1 MAESYIVLDNSNS
14 STSGGSAALSVTRP
28 RVDGTKRQLREEH
41 GGMHNMVAK
50 YLRFMAN
57 TWNSDCNTPFERFN
71 DNTRTHYRMSPVEEI
86 QRNFSYYNAQQA
98 NYQFAYLQQGSVKQ
112 DTPAPWTPGHEI
124 YQTVQHMLGPMQK
137 VFSSAKL
144 TVESLDPSV
153 QSIKATKIAMI
164 QAKKDMPAIF
174 EKFAQMGA
182 QFMPEGVETDMDAA
196 IQSAMRKPAH
206 KVERFGLDIMNH
218 INNINSL
225 KDFMPK
231 RYRDCVIGKY
241 CGIHVESH
249 EGRIAFESPLP
260 EALIWDRT
268 AEDDDY
274 NRYALYKGFISW
286 KSREE
291 VTLAYDFGKDATSVL
306 DKLFDTNG
314 TPVANSLTNAFSN
327 LGTTST
333 GFSWI
338 DGQEV
343 QRIACVTGYFVARIV
358 DKDGSSYYTLYK
370 GTLIGDRVLAD
381 FGEANNIVY
390 DAKRPEWPLAPLW
403 IYSHDTV
410 RGVNV
415 CPVDR
420 FRQLQDDCDSYLL
433 KIRQLISSDLGKN
446 YIIRGEALGGDAM
459 LASTIMGDFKD
470 HKMTVLNGA
479 NGEEP
484 IANTKLVEMVD
495 LTLDPN
501 VKFYIEIRKEMIQ
514 EMRNVV
520 SQSPITQGLQRTY
533 IGGGTQQ
540 QTIAAASNGTVM
552 MLQGFIQF
560 FAMFQEYVLN
570 VSKTMLL
577 EAKSK
582 DEAEMI
588 FSEAARDFWEE
599 LKNINTQ
606 DMQVRV
612 ELEDIIDDEERAEY
626 TQLALAALQNT
637 KDTGFTFLDFLE
649 VKKARTATELKR
661 YMKERFEYNEK
672 KKERQRAEDAKL
684 QMVMQQNNIAAA
696 QQQQQMKDQS
706 SAQRE
711 VIRQTPNMKN
721 AQTYQEEVNM
731 EREEKNLGG
740 NREMAFAS
748 DEGMPGTEVLS

>member
-1 MAESYIVLDNSNS
+1 
-14 STSGGSAALSVTRP
+14 
-28 RVDGTKRQLREEH
+28 
-41 GGMHNMVAK
+41 
-50 YLRFMAN
+50 
-57 TWNSDCNTPFERFN
+57 
-71 DNTRTHYRMSPVEEI
+71 
-86 QRNFSYYNAQQA
+86 
-98 NYQFAYLQQGSVKQ
+98 
-112 DTPAPWTPGHEI
+112 
-124 YQTVQHMLGPMQK
+124 MLGPMQK

-153 QSIKATKIAMI
+153 QSIKARKISMI
-164 QAKKDMPAIF
+164 TAKKELPAIF
-174 EKFAQMGA
+174 KQFSELGV
-182 QFMPEGVETDMDAA
+182 QFMPEGAESDMDAA
-196 IQSAMRKPAH
+196 IQSTMRKPAH

-249 EGRIAFESPLP
+249 EGRIAYESVDP
-260 EALIWDRT
+260 ERLIWDRT
-268 AEDDDY
+268 SDDDDY
-274 NRYALYKGFISW
+274 NRYSLYKGFISW

-291 VTLAYDFGKDATSVL
+291 VALAYDFGKDATSVL
-306 DKLFDTNG
+306 DKLFETNG
-314 TPVANSLTNAFSN
+314 SPVANSLTNAFSN

-333 GFSWI
+333 GFSWV
-338 DGQEV
+338 DDQEV

-381 FGEANNIVY
+381 YGEANNIVY
-390 DAKRPEWPLAPLW
+390 DSKRPEWPLAPLL

-410 RGVNV
+410 RGVNI

-420 FRQLQDDCDSYLL
+420 FRQLQEDCDSYLL
-433 KIRQLISSDLGKN
+433 KIRQLISNDLGKN
-446 YIIRGEALGGDAM
+446 YILRGETLGGDAM

-470 HKMTVLNGA
+470 HKITILNGA

-484 IANTKLVEMVD
+484 IANTRMIEVVD

-501 VKFYIEIRKEMIQ
+501 IKFYIEIRKEMIQ

-588 FSEAARDFWEE
+588 FSEAARDFWEQLRE
-599 LKNINTQ
+599 VNTQ

-626 TQLALAALQNT
+626 TQIALAALQNT

-672 KKERQRAEDAKL
+672 KKERQRAEDAEM
-684 QMVMQQNNIAAA
+684 QMMMQQNQLAAAA
-696 QQQQQMKDQS
+696 QGQQMKDQNS
-706 SAQRE
+706 MQRE
-711 VIRQTPNMKN
+711 TVRQTPNMLK
-721 AQTYQEEVNM
+721 AQVEQEKVNM
-731 EREEKNLGG
+731 EREEKNLG
-740 NREMAFAS
+740 RDMTFAS
-748 DEGMPGTEVLS
+748 DEGMPGTEVLG

>member
-1 MAESYIVLDNSNS
+1 MAEYIILDNNNS
-14 STSGGSAALSVTRP
+14 DTGGSAAVSVTRP

-41 GGMHNMVAK
+41 GGMHNMVTK
-50 YLRFMAN
+50 YLRFMAA
-57 TWNSDCNTPFERFN
+57 TWNSDCNTPFERWN
-71 DNTRTHYRMSPVEEI
+71 ENTRTHYRMSPVEEI

-98 NYQFAYLQQGSVKQ
+98 NYQFAYLQQGSIGQ

-249 EGRIAFESPLP
+249 EGRIAYESIDP
-260 EALIWDRT
+260 ERLIWDRT
-268 AEDDDY
+268 SDDDDY
-274 NRYALYKGFISW
+274 NRYSLYKGFISW

-333 GFSWI
+333 GFAWI

-420 FRQLQDDCDSYLL
+420 FRQLQEDCDSYLL

-446 YIIRGEALGGDAM
+446 YIIRGETLGGDAM

-470 HKMTVLNGA
+470 HKLTVLNGA

-484 IANTKLVEMVD
+484 ISNTKMVEMID

-501 VKFYIEIRKEMIQ
+501 IKFYIEIRKEMIQ

-606 DMQVRV
+606 DMQIRV
-612 ELEDIIDDEERAEY
+612 ELEDVIDVEQRAE
-626 TQLALAALQNT
+626 LNENSKIWMQNVER
-637 KDTGFTFLDFLE
+637 TGFGPIEWLISRQ
-649 VKKARTATELKR
+649 ARTYTELERKLT
-661 YMKERFEYNEK
+661 ERFELFEK
-672 KKERQRAEDAKL
+672 KKEKQRLEDLEFQAF
-684 QMVMQQNNIAAA
+684 MQQRQQEAELAK
-696 QQQQQMKDQS
+696 QQQKDQS

>member
-1 MAESYIVLDNSNS
+1 
-14 STSGGSAALSVTRP
+14 
-28 RVDGTKRQLREEH
+28 
-41 GGMHNMVAK
+41 MVAH
-50 YLRFMAN
+50 YLRFMAA
-57 TWNSDCNTPFERFN
+57 TWNNDYNTPFEKWN
-71 DNTRTHYRMSPVEEI
+71 DNTRTHYRMSAVEEI
-86 QRNFSYYNAQQA
+86 QRNFAYYNAQQA
-98 NYQFAYLQQGSVKQ
+98 NYQFAYLQQGSVGQ

-153 QSIKATKIAMI
+153 QSIKARKIAMI
-164 QAKKDMPAIF
+164 TTKKEFPAIF
-174 EKFAQMGA
+174 KQFSELGVE
-182 QFMPEGVETDMDAA
+182 FMPEGAESDMDAA

-218 INNINSL
+218 INNVNSL

-249 EGRIAFESPLP
+249 EGRIAYESVDP
-260 EALIWDRT
+260 ERLIWDRT
-268 AEDDDY
+268 SDDDDY
-274 NRYALYKGFISW
+274 NRYSLYKGFISW

-291 VTLAYDFGKDATSVL
+291 VALAYDFGKDATSVL
-306 DKLFDTNG
+306 DKLFETNG
-314 TPVANSLTNAFSN
+314 SPVANSLSSAFSN
-327 LGTTST
+327 LGSTST
-333 GFSWI
+333 GFSWVE
-338 DGQEV
+338 DQEV

-358 DKDGSSYYTLYK
+358 EKDGSSYYTLYK
-370 GTLIGDRVLAD
+370 GTLIGDRVLAG
-381 FGEANNIVY
+381 FGEANNIIY
-390 DAKRPEWPLAPLW
+390 DAKRPEFPLAPLW

-410 RGVNV
+410 RGVNI

-420 FRQLQDDCDSYLL
+420 FRQLQEDCDSYLL
-433 KIRQLISSDLGKN
+433 KIRQLISNDLGKN
-446 YIIRGEALGGDAM
+446 YIVRGETLGGDAM

-470 HKMTVLNGA
+470 NKITILNGA

-484 IANTKLVEMVD
+484 IANTRMIEVVD

-501 VKFYIEIRKEMIQ
+501 IKFYIEIRKEMIQ

-520 SQSPITQGLQRTY
+520 SQSPITQGMQRTY

-588 FSEAARDFWEE
+588 FSEASRDFWEQLRE
-599 LKNINTQ
+599 VNTQ
-606 DMQVRV
+606 DMQIRV

-626 TQLALAALQNT
+626 TSIALAAIQNT

-672 KKERQRAEDAKL
+672 KKERQRAEDAEM
-684 QMVMQQNNIAAA
+684 QMMMQQNMLAA
-696 QQQQQMKDQS
+696 QQQGQQAKDQN

-711 VIRQTPNMKN
+711 IIRQTPNMLK
-721 AQTYQEEVNM
+721 AQVEQQKVDM
-731 EREEKNLGG
+731 ERDEKNLG
-740 NREMAFAS
+740 RDMAFAS
-748 DEGMPGTEVLS
+748 DEGMPGTEVLG